1 MRKLH
6 FFLLFGICWAGI
18 LSAQKDSLN
27 ISYDTDA
34 LEVKTISDSDL
45 SKFYEDKAFLYE
57 VDETD
62 PTWWDD
68 FKSWLNNLML
78 RIFENIFGI
87 EEASGILAAFIRL
100 VPYLLL
106 GVLIYI
112 LIRFFLNINAS
123 ALKQASKNK
132 ALVSVSEEEHI
143 IKNEN
148 IQDLINQALAK
159 KDFRLAVRYSYLQVL
174 KLMSEKEIIT
184 WELQKTNDDYL
195 NEIAKTELQNPFTS
209 ITRLYNFT
217 WYGDFHITEIE
228 YQKAE
233 KTFLSIEKIISSNG

>member
-6 FFLLFGICWAGI
+6 FFLLLGICWAGI

-45 SKFYEDKAFLYE
+45 SKFYEDKAFQYE

-228 YQKAE
+228 YRKAE